1 MECVEQR
8 VLGSCCA
15 GGSHGVDHVYLT
27 LVMAVDLEVC
37 IKTQISDL
45 INSFGRS
52 SGRDKG

>member
-1 MECVEQR
+1 MLCGR
-8 VLGSCCA
+8 KPRGRPY
-15 GGSHGVDHVYLT
+15 VYLT